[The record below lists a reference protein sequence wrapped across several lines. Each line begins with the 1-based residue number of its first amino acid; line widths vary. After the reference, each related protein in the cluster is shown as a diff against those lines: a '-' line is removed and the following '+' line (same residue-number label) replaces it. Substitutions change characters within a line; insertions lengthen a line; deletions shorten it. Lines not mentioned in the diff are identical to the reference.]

1 MEERKTSG
9 EEDRKGLRT
18 RGVKKGEVR
27 RTVVEERRGGE
38 DERVR
43 GRVGEEE
50 EIRRGGVVKRGE
62 EASWSGGEQRGEKV
76 RTDGEEQSMSRG
88 GEIRER
94 EKERG
99 RG

>member
-18 RGVKKGEVR
+18 RGIKKGEVR
-27 RTVVEERRGGE
+27 RTVGEERRGGE

-50 EIRRGGVVKRGE
+50 EIRRGGVVKRGRRGELEWRGAERREGE
-62 EASWSGGEQRGEKV
+62 EDRRRGAEYEQR
-76 RTDGEEQSMSRG
+76 RRD
-88 GEIRER
+88 
-94 EKERG
+94 
-99 RG
+99 